1 VARQYHSW
9 FEWEGNNANKF
20 FSLFGS
26 EFKLAMNKN
35 IKESTTLGSAVR
47 AFLEVGN
54 ERNKLVHQDYAT
66 FAMEKTLDEIYQL
79 YRDALLFVER
89 LPLALRESDP
99 QPAVPAD
106 RPQG

>member
-1 VARQYHSW
+1 
-9 FEWEGNNANKF
+9 
-20 FSLFGS
+20 
-26 EFKLAMNKN
+26 MNKN
-35 IKESTTLGSAVR
+35 IRDSTVLGSAVR

-79 YRDALLFVER
+79 YRDALPFVER

-99 QPAVPAD
+99 QAPPSGDTPRATVE
-106 RPQG
+106 RGSHLNREV